1 MNKVL
6 EYMIY
11 DKEYALSEIC
21 EVLSLKETRTKE
33 ILKRLME
40 EKPIR
45 SIIIIWMSFFQWGI
59 S

>member
-21 EVLSLKETRTKE
+21 AVLSLKETRTKE

-40 EKPIR
+40 ESKVEAIGGNR
-45 SIIIIWMSFFQWGI
+45 NRKYRKIK
-59 S
+59 